1 LASVL
6 EQKEKRVDAEKLLSF
21 VKQVFKRLG
30 VPEEDAG
37 VTADVL
43 VQADLRGIES
53 HGVARISRYVD
64 RIRQNKIE
72 AKPKIRVLA
81 ETPSTLLIDGGNG
94 LGQVVGVYAI
104 RRCIDKA
111 KASGAC
117 FASVRNS
124 NHFGIAG
131 YYSMMALKSHMIG
144 ISMTNAWRLV
154 TPTYGRKGMF
164 GTNPISIAVP
174 AEHRMPFVLDMATSV
189 VPIGKIEVYERRG
202 EKVPLGWGAGRDG
215 VPTTDPSAIRTGGFL
230 MPLGGTA
237 ENAGY
242 KGYGL
247 AVMVDI
253 LSGVLSGAAYGPFV
267 GAPDSEE
274 PCNIGHFFGAI
285 RIDAFRPEEDFGR
298 DMDNLIT
305 VLKEAPKAAGQTRIY
320 VAGEKEYEMERKLA
334 AEGIPLHPKVYAT
347 LEKLAKELEVALD
360 IDIGTTSVKRR

>member
-1 LASVL
+1 MLVL
-6 EQKEKRVDAEKLLSF
+6 REQEKRVDPEKLLSF
-21 VKQVFKRLG
+21 VKQVFMRLG
-30 VPEEDAG
+30 VPEDDAG

-53 HGVARISRYVD
+53 HGVARISRYVN
-64 RIRQNKIE
+64 RIQRNQIE

-94 LGQVVGVYAI
+94 LGQVVAVYAM
-104 RRCIDKA
+104 RRCIEKA
-111 KASGAC
+111 NASGAC

-131 YYSMMALKSHMIG
+131 YYSMMALKSNMIG

-154 TPTYGRKGMF
+154 TPTYGRKAMF

-174 AEHRMPFVLDMATSV
+174 AKNEPPFVLDMATSV

-202 EKVPLGWGAGRDG
+202 EKVPPAWGADKGG
-215 VPTTDPSAIRTGGFL
+215 IPTTNPSAIRNGGFL

-237 ENAGY
+237 ENRGY

-247 AVMVDI
+247 AIMVDI

-267 GAPDSEE
+267 GAPDSEK

-285 RIDAFRPEEDFGR
+285 RIDAFQPEADFR
-298 DMDNLIT
+298 STMDQLIT
-305 VLKEAPKAAGQTRIY
+305 VLKEAPKATGETRIY
-320 VAGEKEYEMERKLA
+320 VAGEKEFEMERKSR
-334 AEGIPLHPKVYAT
+334 AEGIPLHSKVYANLRDLGRELQVP
-347 LEKLAKELEVALD
+347 LE
-360 IDIGTTSVKRR
+360 IDVDVSSAEPN